1 MSVLDIRHFAIAAA
15 CQQAGM
21 PAIECHMAFVGPFG
35 PEPFN
40 LSAAEREEVGLIL
53 TQVAQSVAE
62 RTQTMPSMRRRL
74 GAVVE
79 ALVAVLDALDGDPD
93 LEDGADQEI
102 VCEDEGAQCED
113 EGCADDNGL
122 ADADGAAEQG
132 FPHCGGFSARSIS

>member
-1 MSVLDIRHFAIAAA
+1 MSLVDLRHFAIATA
-15 CQQAGM
+15 CQTAGM
-21 PAIECHMAFVGPFG
+21 QAIDCHMAFDGPFG

-40 LSAAEREEVGLIL
+40 LSSIEREEVGSIL
-53 TQVAQSVAE
+53 TQVANSLAE

-79 ALVAVLDALDGDPD
+79 ALVAVLDALDGDCD

-113 EGCADDNGL
+113 EGERDDNGL
-122 ADADGAAEQG
+122 GDEDGRAEQLSG
-132 FPHCGGFSARSIS
+132 TQYGWQVCG

>member
-1 MSVLDIRHFAIAAA
+1 MSVVDLRHYAITAA
-15 CQQAGM
+15 CQTAGM
-21 PAIECHMAFVGPFG
+21 QAIDCHMAFVGPFG

-40 LSAAEREEVGLIL
+40 LSQVEREEVSSIL
-53 TQVAQSVAE
+53 TQVAQSLAE
-62 RTQTMPSMRRRL
+62 RTRTMPSMRRRL

-79 ALVAVLDALDGDPD
+79 ALVAVLDALDGDCD
-93 LEDGADQEI
+93 LEDGADQEA

-113 EGCADDNGL
+113 EGSPDDNGL